1 MVNELAQLF
10 NRDIERLAKEIKA
23 YKQEADLWKLPDGIN
38 NTGGNLCMHIAGN
51 LQHFIGQIL
60 GNSGYV
66 RIREAEF
73 GDKNVATATLLK
85 EIKTT
90 QKIVS
95 KTLTSVTPKQL
106 AANYPI
112 EVFGKP
118 MTTSFFLMHL
128 SGHLN
133 YHLGQINYH
142 RRLLA

>member
-1 MVNELAQLF
+1 MVNELVQLF